1 MKREFLTK
9 LLPDALKEVIDQIMN
24 ENGKDIE
31 AQKNTISTL
40 TTERDG
46 LKTQLDTAQAEIRS
60 YKDMDIDGI
69 KAKASEWEEKYKADT
84 QKLRDD
90 LAAAE
95 YGHTVKDAVASL
107 KFSSE
112 SAKKAFVAD
121 LTAKKLPVQEGK
133 GDFRCQLYGNDFSL
147 GDATVLMGPY
157 TTKGNGAIYKAITY
171 TEGDQ
176 RRIKFKRCNNSV
188 CYLITDEKKADI
200 AKLLEDIGQYIQVGN
215 MDCIW
220 DFIYEVHS

>member
-9 LLPDALKEVIDQIMN
+9 LLPDAPKEVIDQIMN

-31 AQKNTISTL
+31 AQKNAISTL

-46 LKTQLDTAQAEIRS
+46 LKTQLNTAKSEIQS

-84 QKLRDD
+84 QKLKDD
-90 LAAAE
+90 LTAAE

-112 SAKKAFVAD
+112 SAKKACV
-121 LTAKKLPVQEGK
+121 
-133 GDFRCQLYGNDFSL
+133 
-147 GDATVLMGPY
+147 
-157 TTKGNGAIYKAITY
+157 
-171 TEGDQ
+171 
-176 RRIKFKRCNNSV
+176 
-188 CYLITDEKKADI
+188 
-200 AKLLEDIGQYIQVGN
+200 
-215 MDCIW
+215 
-220 DFIYEVHS
+220 

>member
-9 LLPDALKEVIDQIMN
+9 LLPDAPKEVIDQIMN

-46 LKTQLDTAQAEIRS
+46 LKTQLDTARSEIQS

-84 QKLRDD
+84 QKLKDD

-112 SAKKAFVAD
+112 KEANLFVVRSFASSFFHVVSPHP
-121 LTAKKLPVQEGK
+121 APEPVLPVIHIL
-133 GDFRCQLYGNDFSL
+133 CYH
-147 GDATVLMGPY
+147 
-157 TTKGNGAIYKAITY
+157 I
-171 TEGDQ
+171 
-176 RRIKFKRCNNSV
+176 CNEEK
-188 CYLITDEKKADI
+188 LIMEKSQD
-200 AKLLEDIGQYIQVGN
+200 
-215 MDCIW
+215 
-220 DFIYEVHS
+220 

>member
-9 LLPDALKEVIDQIMN
+9 LLPDAPKEVIDQIMN
-24 ENGKDIE
+24 ENGNDIE

-46 LKTQLDTAQAEIRS
+46 LKTQLDTARSEIQS

-69 KAKASEWEEKYKADT
+69 KAKAADWEAKYNADT
-84 QKLRDD
+84 QKLKDD

-133 GDFRCQLYGNDFSL
+133 MLGFEDYVKSYRESDPGAFLPEDGKMPVFVRGGGNQTPPGGDNPFHFHFTGVRASG
-147 GDATVLMGPY
+147 
-157 TTKGNGAIYKAITY
+157 
-171 TEGDQ
+171 TEN
-176 RRIKFKRCNNSV
+176 K
-188 CYLITDEKKADI
+188 
-200 AKLLEDIGQYIQVGN
+200 
-215 MDCIW
+215 
-220 DFIYEVHS
+220 